1 MGHAGA
7 RAMGKYKTGA
17 RLRRANQKCGD
28 RGRMTDR
35 DLELLAAN
43 GVHLI

>member
-17 RLRRANQKCGD
+17 RRVGTDQKRGD
-28 RGRMTDR
+28 GGRMTDR
-35 DLELLAAN
+35 DLELLRAD